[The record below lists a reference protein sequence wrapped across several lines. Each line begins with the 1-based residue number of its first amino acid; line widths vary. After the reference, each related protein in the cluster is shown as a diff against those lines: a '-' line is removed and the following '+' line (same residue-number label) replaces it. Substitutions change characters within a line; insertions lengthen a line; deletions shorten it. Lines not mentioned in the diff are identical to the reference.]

1 MKKIRAECSSIQY
14 MPNIGIIK
22 PMSKIFITSYPYVY
36 ERYFKVWDYFP
47 EKNRL
52 VFILPKKWT
61 AKGGQII
68 VSTPCRDDLKVIP
81 AKAYF
86 SHSHYP
92 LIKGLLKGWMPSA
105 KNIIKN
111 QAQAGDILYTAIEP
125 NLLTT
130 YFNAR
135 LAKRLGLK
143 HVFFTWQNVPYKTRL
158 HGWKL
163 KATEWLIQQTMAN
176 SSGAI
181 CGNTKAAEILQ
192 TYAGK
197 DFKILVAPISGV
209 DTEKFRPHLLS
220 NFRREHQL
228 EGKTVLTFAGVFD
241 ERKGIQTLGVAFKEA
256 LAANSQLH
264 LVMIGVGPLRTW
276 MEKFRRDH
284 DLVGQVTLIPWLP
297 NEQLPE
303 VLCAVDIFV
312 HPSEPYQG
320 WEEQFGYAMAEASA
334 CGLPV
339 ISTHSGSIEEVVL
352 DKKSGILVEPGHA
365 ELLKEAIL
373 KLTADPHQRD
383 NMGITG
389 RMHIVGNFSH
399 IVVAEKFH
407 KFFNSL

>member
-1 MKKIRAECSSIQY
+1 
-14 MPNIGIIK
+14 
-22 PMSKIFITSYPYVY
+22 MSKIFITSYPYVY

-52 VFILPKKWT
+52 VFILPKIWK

-68 VSTPCRDDLKVIP
+68 VTTPQRDDLKIIP
-81 AKAYF
+81 VKAYF

-92 LIKGLLKGWMPSA
+92 LIRGLLKGWMPLA

-130 YFNAR
+130 YFNSR

-143 HVFFTWQNVPYKTRL
+143 HVFFTWQNVSYKKRL
-158 HGWKL
+158 QGLKL
-163 KATEWLIQQTMAN
+163 KITEWLIRQTVAN
-176 SSGAI
+176 STGAI
-181 CGNTKAAEILQ
+181 CGNTKAAKILKD
-192 TYAGK
+192 YAWK
-197 DFKILVAPISGV
+197 DFKILVAPISGI
-209 DTEKFRPHLLS
+209 DINKFKPNLLS
-220 NFRREHQL
+220 NFREQYGL
-228 EGKTVLTFAGVFD
+228 QGKIVLTFAGVFD
-241 ERKGIQTLGVAFKEA
+241 ERKGIQTLLTAFKEA

-276 MEKFRRDH
+276 LEKFIQDH
-284 DLVGQVTLIPWLP
+284 GLEGKVTLIPWLP

-303 VLCAVDIFV
+303 VLCAADIFV
-312 HPSEPYQG
+312 HPSEPYKG

-339 ISTHSGSIEEVVL
+339 ISTRSGSIEEVIL
-352 DKKSGILVEPGHA
+352 DQKSGILVEPGQL

-373 KLTADPHQRD
+373 RLTADQHQRD
-383 NMGITG
+383 NMGIVG
-389 RMHIVGNFSH
+389 RMYIEESFSYA
-399 IVVAEKFH
+399 IVAEKFH
-407 KFFNSL
+407 QFFNSL

>member
-1 MKKIRAECSSIQY
+1 
-14 MPNIGIIK
+14 
-22 PMSKIFITSYPYVY
+22 MSKIFITSYPYVY

-61 AKGGQII
+61 AKGRQII
-68 VSTPCRDDLKVIP
+68 ATTPHRDDLKILP

-92 LIKGLLKGWMPSA
+92 LIRGLLKGWMPSA
-105 KNIIKN
+105 KNIIKQ
-111 QAQAGDILYTAIEP
+111 QAKPGDILYTAIEP

-130 YFNAR
+130 YFNSR

-143 HVFFTWQNVPYKTRL
+143 HVFFTWQNVSYKHRL
-158 HGWKL
+158 RGLKL
-163 KATEWLIQQTMAN
+163 KVTEWLIQQTIAN

-181 CGNTKAAEILQ
+181 CGNAKAAEILQ
-192 TYAGK
+192 TYTGK

-209 DTEKFRPHLLS
+209 DTEKFRPHLSS

-241 ERKGIQTLGVAFKEA
+241 ERKGIQTLGAAFKEA

-264 LVMIGVGPLRTW
+264 LVMIGVGPLKTW

-284 DLVGQVTLIPWLP
+284 GLTGQVTLISWLP

-303 VLCAVDIFV
+303 VLCAADIFV
-312 HPSEPYQG
+312 HPSEPYKG

-339 ISTHSGSIEEVVL
+339 ISTRSGSIEEVIL
-352 DKKSGILVEPGHA
+352 DQKSGILVEPGHA

-373 KLTADPHQRD
+373 KLTVDPYQRG
-383 NMGITG
+383 NMGMMG
-389 RMHIVGNFSH
+389 RMHMVGNFNH